1 MVAIIPDQRIHSG
14 VSVCLRIALLLLKTT
29 NCRGCKHHPLL
40 WLHHDHGAHF
50 LHFHRYVRDGLFP
63 FSLEK
68 QLIYIE
74 CNCGHVFLTKIFG
87 TGLLVVHACVQNIYG
102 VVLTIAHAELFCV
115 LNVMM
120 G

>member
-29 NCRGCKHHPLL
+29 NCRGCEHHPLL

-50 LHFHRYVRDGLFP
+50 LHFHRYVRDGLFR

-68 QLIYIE
+68 HQLIYTWYTG
-74 CNCGHVFLTKIFG
+74 GHVFLPKFFG
-87 TGLLVVHACVQNIYG
+87 SACMCTEHIQRCFNHR
-102 VVLTIAHAELFCV
+102 TC
-115 LNVMM
+115 
-120 G
+120 